1 MVSNQGPS
9 TYQPNTLQLGQT
21 GSQRMNVSA
30 FFCLC
35 VSISKAPTLLRENL
49 ESLKSSRIMDT
60 AENRLCDSVFMCVHI
75 IIINYI

>member
-30 FFCLC
+30 FFYLC
-35 VSISKAPTLLRENL
+35 VSISKAPAKREIVVT
-49 ESLKSSRIMDT
+49 EKQQ
-60 AENRLCDSVFMCVHI
+60 
-75 IIINYI
+75 NYGYC